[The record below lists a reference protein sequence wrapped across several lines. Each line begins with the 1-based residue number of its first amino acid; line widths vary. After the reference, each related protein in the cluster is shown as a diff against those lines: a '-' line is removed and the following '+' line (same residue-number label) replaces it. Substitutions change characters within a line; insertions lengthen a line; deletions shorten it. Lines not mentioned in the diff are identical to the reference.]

1 MVCRIVVVYD
11 SSDTCNPTPFGRQ
24 RNLKHFGPRRIE
36 LTHAYATRCRAARCA
51 TAMPMK
57 TVDVLLEERGIALRQ
72 LAEWSALDIERVEAI
87 VDGRWLP
94 SPAERQKIAAA
105 LGVDAATVSW
115 GHTMNPRNVR
125 YHRFGL
131 KEDFN

>member
-1 MVCRIVVVYD
+1 
-11 SSDTCNPTPFGRQ
+11 
-24 RNLKHFGPRRIE
+24 
-36 LTHAYATRCRAARCA
+36 
-51 TAMPMK
+51 MK
-57 TVDVLLEERGIALRQ
+57 TIDVLLEEQKLSIEDL
-72 LAEWSALDIERVEAI
+72 SAACRLTTERVLAI

-94 SPAERQKIAAA
+94 SPAERQQIAAA
-105 LGVDAATVSW
+105 VNFPLDEISW